1 MRPASGDFCP
11 NCGGEIHWRA
21 PACQLPVG
29 SLLRGTTGRVYQI
42 GAAKGQGGFGITY
55 AAMDLESWNRVAIKE
70 YFPSRCASRDPLN
83 MVVPTTGQLDSF
95 KSGMDGFL
103 EEGRMLSSVGALPSV
118 VSVRDNFE
126 ANGTAYIVMEYVDG
140 VPLHEVVNQR
150 GRMHWTE
157 LEPMLPGLLRDL
169 DILHRA
175 GVIHRD
181 ISPDNLILTPQRTLK
196 LLDFGSARSIQ
207 TGNMTVMLKA
217 GFSPVEQYRSSGQGP
232 YTDVYALASTLYYC
246 LTGVIPPLSAD
257 RLSRD
262 ELVSPNALGAGLTSA
277 QERTLLWGMAVQPT
291 ARPQTMGQFSRALLQ
306 EQPAQPEKKPWRYTQ
321 EDPGAEAYPRTE
333 KRKQKPE
340 TSTQA
345 RKQRSDLTEKLRT
358 AWLVHRKKILTVL
371 AGTLALAAMIGGIGL
386 AASLVGGKT
395 TDQGLRYKHKGDAV
409 WITGYKGS
417 AAELAIPAQVDER
430 PVVCISEGAFSGCSG
445 LTEVTIPGS
454 VTTIEANAFRDC
466 GSLELV
472 RFEQSGTA
480 VKLDSAAFSGCEALR
495 CLLAENP
502 GRIRSGAA
510 DSLPGAAVC
519 VLGEELEQGSIV
531 DVRISGGIAYAI
543 TDLDCAVA
551 QGQPGRGDLP
561 AFLGDCRVF
570 DPDGNRAAVQGGI
583 TDEKLEYEL
592 HNGQAYLVGYTGT
605 DSCLDI
611 PDEIEGCPVTTICSR
626 AFSGLTDVG
635 YALLPRNLTRIQ
647 AEAFRGCASLRDL
660 TVYSSAQADQSAF
673 KDCPKLR
680 CVLLA
685 EQEASVR
692 SWTLSQDVR
701 VYSKGM
707 ETGVGGLNYVLVSS
721 DGVIYGS
728 TDNGKVLMDIPQGL
742 SQVDVS
748 AGAVWTYEKALD
760 NVPEDIVINMSADM
774 GFPLELTGRADW
786 EFDSVDD
793 FSCGWLF
800 TCLVCQQINETRT
813 QGPRIQPDRLALKA
827 AMIRAE
833 ELSRSY
839 SFTRPSGEKW
849 GSTLTECGV
858 EWTSAS
864 HYREKLSA
872 SSDSALSEGLDS
884 LVDSLVESYSGT
896 DEEGRYY
903 VRFATALYFYNST
916 KTVFSGSIAIVED

>member
-1 MRPASGDFCP
+1 MEYCPHCMRPASGDFCP

-55 AAMDLESWNRVAIKE
+55 AAMDLESWNPVAIKE

-83 MVVPTTGQLDSF
+83 MVVPTTGQMDSF
-95 KSGMDGFL
+95 QSGMDGFL

-118 VSVRDNFE
+118 VSVRDSFE
-126 ANGTAYIVMEYVDG
+126 ANGTAYIVMEYVEG
-140 VPLHEVVNQR
+140 VPLHEVVKQQ
-150 GRMHWTE
+150 GRMRWPE
-157 LEPMLPGLLRDL
+157 LEPMLHDLLRDL

-232 YTDVYALASTLYYC
+232 FTDVYALASTLYYC
-246 LTGVIPPLSAD
+246 LTGVIPPSSAD
-257 RLSRD
+257 RLDRD
-262 ELVSPNALGAGLTSA
+262 ELVSPNALGAGLTPS
-277 QERTLLWGMAVQPT
+277 QERTLLWGMAVQPA
-291 ARPQTMGQFSRALLQ
+291 ARPQTMGAFSKALLQ
-306 EQPAQPEKKPWRYTQ
+306 GQPESKSWQYPR
-321 EDPGAEAYPRTE
+321 EDPGVQVPPQTKKE
-333 KRKQKPE
+333 KQGSE
-340 TSTQA
+340 
-345 RKQRSDLTEKLRT
+345 LTEKPRML
-358 AWLVHRKKILTVL
+358 WPVHKKKILAALGGV
-371 AGTLALAAMIGGIGL
+371 LALAVVIGGIGL
-386 AASLVGGKT
+386 TVSLVGGKT
-395 TDQGLRYKHKGDAV
+395 TDQGLRYKHKGDSV
-409 WITGYKGS
+409 WITGYKGA
-417 AAELAIPAQVDER
+417 AAELTIPAQVDEK
-430 PVVCISEGAFSGCSG
+430 PVVCIGEGAFSGCSG
-445 LTEVTIPGS
+445 LTEVTVPGS

-472 RFEQSGTA
+472 RFAQGSTA
-480 VKLDSAAFSGCEALR
+480 VKLDSAAFSGCETLR
-495 CLLAENP
+495 CLVAENP

-510 DSLPGAAVC
+510 DGLPNAAVC
-519 VLGEELEQGSIV
+519 VLGEELEQGRIV
-531 DVRISGGIAYAI
+531 DVQVSGGIAYAI

-551 QGQPGRGDLP
+551 QGQPGKGNLP

-570 DPDGNRAAVQGGI
+570 DPDGSRAAVQGGI
-583 TDEKLEYEL
+583 TDGKMKYEL

-605 DSCLDI
+605 DSCLDM
-611 PDEIEGCPVTTICSR
+611 PSEIEGCPVTTICSR
-626 AFSGLTDVG
+626 AFEGLTGVG
-635 YALLPRNLTRIQ
+635 YAYLPRSLTRIQ
-647 AEAFRGCASLRDL
+647 AEAFRGCETLRDL
-660 TVYSSAQADQSAF
+660 TVYSAAQADPSAF
-673 KDCPKLR
+673 ADCPKLR
-680 CVLLA
+680 CVVLA
-685 EQEASVR
+685 EPNASVR

-707 ETGVGGLNYVLVSS
+707 ETGVGGLDYVLVSS

-728 TDNGKVLMDIPQGL
+728 TANGKVLMDIPQGL
-742 SQVDVS
+742 SQVDVRS
-748 AGAVWTYEKALD
+748 DTVWTYEKALD
-760 NVPEDIVINMSADM
+760 HVPQSIVINMDSDM
-774 GFPLELTGRADW
+774 GFPLELTDRADW

-793 FSCGWLF
+793 FSCGWLLS
-800 TCLVCQQINETRT
+800 CLVCQRINETRT
-813 QGPRIQPDRLALKA
+813 QGPRIQPDTATLRA

-858 EWTSAS
+858 DWGSAS

-872 SSDSALSEGLDS
+872 VSDSTLSEELES
-884 LVDSLVESYSGT
+884 LVESLVESYSGT
-896 DEEGRYY
+896 DDEGRYY
-903 VRFATALYFYNST
+903 VRFATALYAYMKT
-916 KTVFSGSIAIVED
+916 KTVYSGSIAIVED